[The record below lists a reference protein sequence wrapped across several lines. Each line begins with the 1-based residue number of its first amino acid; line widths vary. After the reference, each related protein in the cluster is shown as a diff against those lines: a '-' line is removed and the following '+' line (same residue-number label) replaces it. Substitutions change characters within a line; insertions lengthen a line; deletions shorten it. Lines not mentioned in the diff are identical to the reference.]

1 MLAGWSSRFEK
12 ALIEAMLG
20 RLGIAPRQES
30 REIAAALIRALATKA
45 QPIDRIFFD
54 WRGGLDPGV
63 ERYPADEFR
72 ELASW
77 LSGHEQGKTH
87 PYWSDDPPSSM
98 LIDEIETI
106 WSAIAERDDSQPLN
120 HKVNAIRRMGEAHKK
135 DAASS

>member
-54 WRGGLDPGV
+54 WRGGLVPGV

-72 ELASW
+72 ALARR
-77 LSGHEQGKTH
+77 LAAPEKVKTH
-87 PYWSDDPPSSM
+87 PYCSDEPAASM
-98 LIDEIETI
+98 LSDEY
-106 WSAIAERDDSQPLN
+106 
-120 HKVNAIRRMGEAHKK
+120 
-135 DAASS
+135 DANVR